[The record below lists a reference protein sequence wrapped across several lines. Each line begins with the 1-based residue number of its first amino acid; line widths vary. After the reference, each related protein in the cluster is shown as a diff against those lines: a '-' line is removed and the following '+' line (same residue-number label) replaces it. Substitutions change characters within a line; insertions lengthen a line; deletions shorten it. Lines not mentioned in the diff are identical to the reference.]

1 MPFEKGESGNP
12 AGRPKGSLN
21 KTAKDLRQ
29 MISDFL
35 VENFEEVQK
44 SFKEIPPKEKI
55 KVYCHLLAFAVPK
68 LRPSDELMLERLSD
82 EELNELFEKLKE
94 VANRQLS
101 EMETGPSIN

>member
-44 SFKEIPPKEKI
+44 CFKELPPKEKV
-55 KVYCHLLAFAVPK
+55 KTYCHLLAFAVPK
-68 LRPSDELMLERLSD
+68 LRPSDELMMERLTDQELD
-82 EELNELFEKLKE
+82 ELYEKLKE
-94 VANRQLS
+94 AANKQIAEVQS
-101 EMETGPSIN
+101 G

>member
-29 MISDFL
+29 MITDFL

-44 SFKEIPPKEKI
+44 CFNEIPPKEKI
-55 KVYCHLLAFAVPK
+55 KVYCKLLAFALPK
-68 LRPSDELMLERLSD
+68 LRASDELMMERLTD
-82 EELNELFEKLKE
+82 QELDELFEKLKE
-94 VANRQLS
+94 AANKQIAEVQS
-101 EMETGPSIN
+101 G